1 MEGSQPSA
9 AGGDGAPTATRTQAA
24 IVLTGQ
30 KVTLARATPWPAG
43 APEPAPAGAS
53 STKVVNTYSEYVF
66 TRIIRVFEPW
76 LNTRLNTVY
85 S

>member
-30 KVTLARATPWPAG
+30 KVTLARVTPCSGDRRSHESPRGRLRLLSPTHVQLAG
-43 APEPAPAGAS
+43 KA
-53 STKVVNTYSEYVF
+53 F
-66 TRIIRVFEPW
+66 
-76 LNTRLNTVY
+76 
-85 S
+85 